1 MLIFQR
7 TLNVF
12 LVQFPI
18 ALILL
23 PLEHFCD
30 DIFLVYMIR
39 MLLLSCKKASY
50 LAVLIA
56 ESSPAT
62 LVLST
67 LPPKPVEHK
76 QLVSLTV
83 ID

>member
-1 MLIFQR
+1 M
-7 TLNVF
+7 F
-12 LVQFPI
+12 LVQFLI

-39 MLLLSCKKASY
+39 MLLLSCKQASD

-56 ESSPAT
+56 KSLPAT

-67 LPPKPVEHK
+67 LPPKPVKHK
-76 QLVSLTV
+76 QLVTLTM